1 MYPSM
6 KYTDIQSK
14 SDSELVELV
23 TTARETLRTERFKD
37 KFSKK
42 ASAIRSAKTNVA
54 QALTE
59 MTARRNKVSK

>member
-1 MYPSM
+1 M

-14 SDSELVELV
+14 SDSELIELV
-23 TTARETLRTERFKD
+23 VTARETLRSERFKD

-42 ASAIRSAKTNVA
+42 ASAIRSARTAVA
-54 QALTE
+54 RALTE